1 MQMQSKNSASE
12 EDDNTIT
19 ASPFK
24 EKASISPA
32 SSKIVTAPSVQAEN
46 VPTIPL
52 GSLQTINALEP
63 EIAVRSVATTRSVQ
77 LPTPLVSQPAE
88 YRRSLFEWLQVY
100 WDGIRPIYLPLAIM
114 PFLLGSTLAWLQTLS
129 PQTPFGHLRLLNFI
143 AALGAVIALQMGANL
158 VNDYYDF
165 IKGIDTSNPL
175 GPGALIQQGLM
186 KPINV
191 LTFGLVMLFLGAIL
205 GAVVAFSGG
214 LFAFLFGIIGLLCAF
229 FYSATSR
236 ALSSITLGELVSFF
250 IYGPLITM
258 GAYLVQSGGSASNSM
273 LLSVLLYSLTLG
285 LLAAAT
291 VHANNMRDVESDL
304 QAGKQ
309 TVASIMGLA
318 LSRTLYII
326 LLLGA
331 FGIITALGIPR
342 GAPHLVLIT
351 WWTLPILAVAITGI
365 LRADMSGGLHSVMR
379 ETLKLLSFFA
389 LLLIAAL
396 IISGLIPLLP
406 HMPTHLVPF

>member
-1 MQMQSKNSASE
+1 MQSKNSASSE
-12 EDDNTIT
+12 EDNNTIT
-19 ASPFK
+19 VSPFR
-24 EKASISPA
+24 EKTSISPA

-52 GSLQTINALEP
+52 GSLQTISALEP

-77 LPTPLVSQPAE
+77 LPTPLVSQPTE
-88 YRRSLFEWLQVY
+88 YRRSLIEWLQVF

-114 PFLLGSTLAWLQTLS
+114 PVLLGSALAWLQTLS
-129 PQTPFGHLRLLNFI
+129 PQTPFGHLRLLQFI
-143 AALGAVIALQMGANL
+143 AALCAVIALQMGANL

-191 LTFGLVMLFLGAIL
+191 LTLGLVMLFLGAIL

-214 LFAFLFGIIGLLCAF
+214 LFAFLIGIIGLLCAF

-258 GAYLVQSGGSASNSM
+258 GAYLVQSGGFASNSM
-273 LLSVLLYSLTLG
+273 LLGVLLYSLTLG

-309 TVASIMGLA
+309 TVASIMGLSF
-318 LSRTLYII
+318 SRALYII

-331 FGIITALGIPR
+331 YGILTALGIPR
-342 GAPHLVLIT
+342 SAPHLILIT
-351 WWTLPILAVAITGI
+351 WWTLPTLAVAITGI
-365 LRADMSGGLHSVMR
+365 LRADMSGGLHSAMR

-396 IISGLIPLLP
+396 VISGLIPLLP

>member
-12 EDDNTIT
+12 QDDNTIT

-77 LPTPLVSQPAE
+77 LPTPLVSQPTA
-88 YRRSLFEWLQVY
+88 YRRSLFEWLQVI

-129 PQTPFGHLRLLNFI
+129 PQTPFGHFRLLYFI
-143 AALGAVIALQMGANL
+143 AALCAVIALQMGANL

-186 KPINV
+186 KPTNV
-191 LTFGLVMLFLGAIL
+191 LTFGLVLLFLGAIL

-214 LFAFLFGIIGLLCAF
+214 LFAFLIGIIGLLSAF

-236 ALSSITLGELVSFF
+236 ALSSITLGELASFF

-258 GAYLVQSGGSASNSM
+258 GAYLVQSGGSASNST
-273 LLSVLLYSLTLG
+273 LLIVLLYSLTLG

-309 TVASIMGLA
+309 TVASIMGLG
-318 LSRTLYII
+318 LSRALYII

-331 FGIITALGIPR
+331 YGIITALGIPR

-351 WWTLPILAVAITGI
+351 WWTLPTLAVAITGV
-365 LRADMSGGLHSVMR
+365 LRADMSGGLHSAML
-379 ETLKLLSFFA
+379 ETLKLLSFFT

-396 IISGLIPLLP
+396 IVSGLIPLLP
-406 HMPTHLVPF
+406 HIPTHLVPF